1 MRDSVYAGAATV
13 ASTVSVSAGSLSDGP
28 MVLPLGGVPI
38 PIVPAIIGILA
49 TILVRVIVVTR
60 SPRTTGRPLRVYN
73 IAVTLLAVLGAV
85 TYISDHNLGP
95 GSAFWTGI
103 GCGAA
108 GVTMVE
114 IGRSKFLSALREGLR
129 VAYET
134 MNKPKTD

>member
-28 MVLPLGGVPI
+28 IVLPLGGVPI

-60 SPRTTGRPLRVYN
+60 SPRDGRPLRIYN
-73 IAVTLLAVLGAV
+73 IAVTLLTVLGAV

-114 IGRSKFLSALREGLR
+114 IGRSKFLVALREGVR
-129 VAYET
+129 VVYET
-134 MNKPKTD
+134 LNKSKTD